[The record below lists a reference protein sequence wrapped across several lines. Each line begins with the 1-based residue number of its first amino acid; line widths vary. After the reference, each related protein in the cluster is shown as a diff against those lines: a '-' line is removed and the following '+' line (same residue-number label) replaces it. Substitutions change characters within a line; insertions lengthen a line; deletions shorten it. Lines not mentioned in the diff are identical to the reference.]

1 MYCIFDKKLNLYFW
15 QHPSCLL
22 IIFTVV
28 ILVIL
33 RPQTGSADEYVKYK
47 GLLGISGDFGLTRL
61 QPSNLYSPEYVTGI
75 TGGIRVFYGIT
86 NTIGVEAMF
95 HGSNLSDYTPIIG
108 NEQETIPEETLPG
121 IEPEPV
127 VETDTIELPRV
138 IRPQQQQ
145 YALGVLYVL
154 DSFRLMPSF
163 SLGYARV
170 RTGAM
175 SENYGLTVV
184 DNHIYISGSADYK
197 ITPYLWTGF
206 TARIN
211 IQLSDNAQYDRSV
224 NLLFRI
230 SFVWQFRKLV
240 SGIIPR

>member
-1 MYCIFDKKLNLYFW
+1 MNLYFW
-15 QHPSCLL
+15 QHSTYF
-22 IIFTVV
+22 ITIFIVV
-28 ILVIL
+28 TLGILPPRIS
-33 RPQTGSADEYVKYK
+33 TADEYVKYK

-61 QPSNLYSPEYVTGI
+61 QPSDLYSPEYVNGI
-75 TGGIRVFYGIT
+75 TGGLRVFYGIT

-108 NEQETIPEETLPG
+108 NEQEIIPEETLPG

-127 VETDTIELPRV
+127 VETETIELPRV

-145 YALGVLYVL
+145 YALGMLYVL

-170 RTGAM
+170 LTGAM
-175 SENYGLTVV
+175 SENYGRTVA

-224 NLLFRI
+224 NFLFRV